1 MMMSVST
8 PGSLLEHFADLT
20 DPRVD
25 RTKLHQLLDVLVI
38 AMCATIC
45 GAEGWEDFA
54 EFGKA
59 KQEWFKTFLELPNGI
74 PSPDTFRRVVMRL
87 DPQEFEACFL
97 RWVQAVNKIASGQIV
112 AIDGKQLR
120 GSRNAAADLGPIHM
134 VSAWACENRL
144 VLGQVKVDEK
154 SNEITAIPE
163 LLRALALT
171 GCIVTIDAMG
181 CQREIAEQIVEQE
194 ADYVLALKGNQGT
207 LHEDVAQYFAWA
219 EKVGFKDISYT
230 FDETVEKDH
239 GRIEE
244 RRCWATDDIEWLQQ
258 KAMWQGFQSI
268 VMVEADR
275 EVLGKE
281 RTVERRYFISSL
293 PAAAQPLLE
302 AVRGHWGIENQL
314 HWCLD
319 VALREDASRIRCDH
333 APENMAVL
341 RHLALNLLKQEKS
354 CKLGIKRKQLKA
366 GWDHDYLLKVLRN

>member
-1 MMMSVST
+1 MKMSVLT

-20 DPRVD
+20 DPRVE
-25 RTKLHQLLDVLVI
+25 RTKLHQLLDVLVM

-59 KQEWFKTFLELPNGI
+59 KREWFETFLELPNGI
-74 PSPDTFRRVVMRL
+74 PSPDTFRRILSRL

-97 RWVQAVNKIASGQIV
+97 RWVQAVNRIASGQIV
-112 AIDGKQLR
+112 ALDGKQLR
-120 GSRNAAADLGPIHM
+120 GSRDAAVGLGAIHM

-144 VLGQVKVDEK
+144 VLGQVKVDDK

-163 LLRALALT
+163 LLRALALS

-181 CQREIAEQIVEQE
+181 CQTKIAEQIVDGE
-194 ADYVLALKGNQGT
+194 ADYVLALKGNQGR
-207 LHEDVAQYFAWA
+207 LHEDVASYFGWA
-219 EKVGFKDISYT
+219 EKTGFKDIAYT
-230 FDETVEKDH
+230 FDESLEKDH

-244 RRCWATDDIEWLQQ
+244 RRCWATSDVAWLEQQAEWKGLR
-258 KAMWQGFQSI
+258 SI
-268 VMVEADR
+268 IMVEADR
-275 EVLGKE
+275 QVMGKE
-281 RTVERRYFISSL
+281 RTTERRYFVSSL
-293 PAAAQPLLE
+293 PASAKPLLA
-302 AVRGHWGIENQL
+302 AVRGHWGIENSL

-319 VALREDASRIRCDH
+319 VAMREDASRIRREH
-333 APENMAVL
+333 GPENVAVL
-341 RHLALNLLKQEKS
+341 RHIALNLLKQEKT

>member
-1 MMMSVST
+1 MSVPT

-20 DPRVD
+20 DPRVE

-59 KQEWFKTFLELPNGI
+59 KQAWFETFLELPNGI
-74 PSPDTFRRVVMRL
+74 PSPDTFRRVLQRL
-87 DPQEFEACFL
+87 DPHEFETCFL
-97 RWVQAVNKIASGQIV
+97 RWVQAVNKMASGQIV
-112 AIDGKQLR
+112 ALDGKQLR
-120 GSRNAAADLGPIHM
+120 GSRDGAADLGAIHM

-154 SNEITAIPE
+154 SNEITALPE

-181 CQREIAEQIVEQE
+181 CQTKIAQHIIDAE
-194 ADYVLALKGNQGT
+194 AEYVLALKGNQGT
-207 LHEDVAQYFAWA
+207 LHEDIVNYFGWA
-219 EKVGFKDISYT
+219 EKSGFKEIAYT
-230 FDETVEKDH
+230 FHETLEKDH

-244 RRCWATDDIEWLQQ
+244 RRCWATSDVEWLEP
-258 KAMWQGFQSI
+258 KAQWQGLQSI

-275 EVLGKE
+275 EVRGHE
-281 RTVERRYFISSL
+281 RTLERRYFISSL
-293 PAAAQPLLE
+293 PAEAKPLLA

-319 VALREDASRIRCDH
+319 VAMREDASRIRTDH
-333 APENMAVL
+333 APENVAVL
-341 RHLALNLLKQEKS
+341 RHIALNLLKQEKS

>member
-1 MMMSVST
+1 
-8 PGSLLEHFADLT
+8 LT

-25 RTKLHQLLDVLVI
+25 RTKLHQLLDILVI

-45 GAEGWEDFA
+45 GAEGWEDFS

-59 KQEWFKTFLELPNGI
+59 KQEWFTTFLELPNGI
-74 PSPDTFRRVVMRL
+74 PSPDTFRRVLVRL
-87 DPQEFEACFL
+87 DPQEFEACFIG
-97 RWVQAVNKIASGQIV
+97 WVQAVNKIASGQIV
-112 AIDGKQLR
+112 ALDGKQVR
-120 GSRNAAADLGPIHM
+120 GSHNGAAGLGPIHM

-144 VLGQVKVDEK
+144 VLGQVKVTEK

-181 CQREIAEQIVEQE
+181 CQKHIAEQIIDGE

-207 LHEDVAQYFAWA
+207 LHQDVADYFTWA
-219 EKVGFKDISYT
+219 EKTGFQQIPHT
-230 FDETVEKDH
+230 LAETLEKDH
-239 GRIEE
+239 GRIEQ
-244 RRCWATDDIEWLQQ
+244 RQCWATDDIEWLEQ
-258 KAMWQGFQSI
+258 KGAWKGLQSI
-268 VMVEADR
+268 VMVEAER
-275 EVLGKE
+275 EVVGKE
-281 RTVERRYFISSL
+281 PTVERRYFISSL
-293 PAAAQPLLE
+293 AASAKPLLE
-302 AVRGHWGIENQL
+302 AVRGHWGIENSL

-319 VALREDASRIRCDH
+319 VAMREDASRIRSDH

-341 RHLALNLLKQEKS
+341 RHIALNLLKQEKS

>member
-1 MMMSVST
+1 MSVT
-8 PGSLLEHFADLT
+8 APGSLLEHFADLT
-20 DPRVD
+20 DPRVE

-38 AMCATIC
+38 AMCAMIC

-74 PSPDTFRRVVMRL
+74 PSPDTFRRVLSRL
-87 DPQEFEACFL
+87 DPHEFEACFL
-97 RWVQAVNKIASGQIV
+97 RWVQAVNNIASGQLV
-112 AIDGKQLR
+112 ALDGKQLR
-120 GSRNAAADLGPIHM
+120 GSRDAAADLGAIHM

-144 VLGQVKVDEK
+144 VLGQVKVTEK

-181 CQREIAEQIVEQE
+181 CQREIAEQIIDGE

-207 LHEDVAQYFAWA
+207 LHQDVADYFDWA
-219 EKVGFKDISYT
+219 EKIGFKEIAHT
-230 FDETVEKDH
+230 FSATLEKDH

-244 RRCWATDDIEWLQQ
+244 RRCWATSDIAWLEQ
-258 KAMWQGFQSI
+258 KGAWKGLQSI
-268 VMVEADR
+268 VMVEAER
-275 EVLGKE
+275 EVIGKE
-281 RTVERRYFISSL
+281 PTRERRYFLSSL
-293 PAAAQPLLE
+293 PAEAQPLLA
-302 AVRGHWGIENQL
+302 AVRGHWGIENSL

-319 VALREDASRIRCDH
+319 VAMREDASRIRRDH
-333 APENMAVL
+333 APENVAVL
-341 RHLALNLLKQEKS
+341 RHIALNLLKQEKS
-354 CKLGIKRKQLKA
+354 CKLGIRRKQLKA

>member
-1 MMMSVST
+1 MSVPT
-8 PGSLLEHFADLT
+8 PVSLLEHFADLT
-20 DPRVD
+20 DPRVE
-25 RTKLHQLLDVLVI
+25 RTKLHQLLDILVM

-54 EFGKA
+54 EFGQA
-59 KQEWFKTFLELPNGI
+59 KREWFETFLELPNGI
-74 PSPDTFRRVVMRL
+74 PSPDTFRRVLQRL
-87 DPQEFEACFL
+87 DPREFEACFV
-97 RWVQAVNKIASGQIV
+97 RWVQSVNKIARGQLV
-112 AIDGKQLR
+112 ALDGKQLR
-120 GSRNAAADLGPIHM
+120 GSRDAAADLSAIHM

-181 CQREIAEQIVEQE
+181 CQTRIAEQIIEGE

-207 LHEDVAQYFAWA
+207 LHEDVENYFGWA
-219 EKVGFKDISYT
+219 EKRGFKEIAYT
-230 FDETVEKDH
+230 FHETLEKDH

-244 RRCWATDDIEWLQQ
+244 RRCWATSDVEWLEP
-258 KAMWQGFQSI
+258 KAQWQGLQSI

-275 EVLGKE
+275 EVRGHE
-281 RTVERRYFISSL
+281 RTLERRYFISSL
-293 PAAAQPLLE
+293 PAEAKPLLA

-319 VALREDASRIRCDH
+319 VAMREDASRIRTDH
-333 APENMAVL
+333 APENVAVL
-341 RHLALNLLKQEKS
+341 RHIALNLLKQERS